1 MILITIIIITIIII
15 TIIIII
21 IIIIIIATMIM
32 MIKTVIIAIV
42 IINTPFQP
50 GDFSTGSTTEMYSL
64 LTIFKVSVKC
74 FRLPILMIAS

>member
-1 MILITIIIITIIII
+1 MMILMILITIIIIT
-15 TIIIII
+15 III

-50 GDFSTGSTTEMYSL
+50 GDFSTGSTTEMYSF

>member
-1 MILITIIIITIIII
+1 
-15 TIIIII
+15 
-21 IIIIIIATMIM
+21 

-50 GDFSTGSTTEMYSL
+50 GDFSTGSTTEMYSF

-74 FRLPILMIAS
+74 YRLPILMIASKAHKLRTMLINGFRLITNYMYKELLIWIKD

>member
-1 MILITIIIITIIII
+1 MMILMILITIIIIT
-15 TIIIII
+15 II

-50 GDFSTGSTTEMYSL
+50 GDFSTGSTTEMYSF